1 MPRPSS
7 PLDAKASTRCPSFT
21 SLPSPRPSRKIS
33 PPRSLATSRGPRPR
47 IAQRSAREEP
57 DLAAEAGQHTHAV
70 EHAHTMHPVTRR
82 QRSSSTGACPRSL
95 ARHSPCHH
103 NDPILSHRRGFRP
116 SRHSLLR
123 RPVAGGTGPPRSR
136 ETSWGVMVGPGRF
149 ERPTSPLSGVRSNQL
164 SYGPGMPEIR
174 CRMSDVSMKKAAAR
188 ASPAPRAF

>member
-33 PPRSLATSRGPRPR
+33 TPRSLATSRGPRPR

-70 EHAHTMHPVTRR
+70 EHAHTMHLVTRR

-103 NDPILSHRRGFRP
+103 NDPTSP
-116 SRHSLLR
+116 
-123 RPVAGGTGPPRSR
+123 PPR
-136 ETSWGVMVGPGRF
+136 G
-149 ERPTSPLSGVRSNQL
+149 LSGCPTIAVFAGLWPAGR
-164 SYGPGMPEIR
+164 GPREVARLRG
-174 CRMSDVSMKKAAAR
+174 VSWWAR
-188 ASPAPRAF
+188 ADSNGRPHPYQGCALTS